1 MGGHAAGEVASS
13 LTIASMAKLDSEPP
27 GGDMLAELAAAVAAA
42 NTRLQEMIIAN
53 PAVEGMGTTLTALF
67 WSDGHAAVSHIGDSR
82 GYLLRDGELYQI
94 THDHTLV
101 QSLISEESVR

>member
-1 MGGHAAGEVASS
+1 MWHTAACPSDQNSAVSVVPMPSTAGLAMIISCS
-13 LTIASMAKLDSEPP
+13 LVL
-27 GGDMLAELAAAVAAA
+27 AAVAAA

-67 WSDGHAAVSHIGDSR
+67 WSDGHAAVCHIGDSR
-82 GYLLRDGELYQI
+82 GYLLREGELYQI

-101 QSLISEESVR
+101 